1 MSNETELDNSLEL
14 SVQERMN
21 LSVKGHTNM
30 LIGLVVL
37 AAFLV
42 VIAVYG
48 VTIYLSPVGP
58 PDASDAVSTA
68 FYLILLLCI
77 GCIFWLAIN
86 GRKIYEEN
94 RSINR
99 EYTQQAYLIAL
110 SLSSRTG
117 DDASLDFYDI
127 ARDIFPELKK
137 LDVESMKESGEEISV
152 SELEVDVGWA
162 WSKKTKYTFDIVQD
176 TKYGNF
182 IIKDF
187 KKKAS
192 YDDLEQCL
200 KVTNDRDNLKNGLR
214 LVCLAE
220 DYDSDIL
227 KKYEE
232 LMKVVSRIIPVDLIL
247 VNEKGFSV
255 LKISEQEKKITNPVL
270 QRTLD
275 YK

>member
-117 DDASLDFYDI
+117 DDASLDFYNI

-137 LDVESMKESGEEISV
+137 IDVESMKESGEKIDVEG
-152 SELEVDVGWA
+152 LTVDVGA
-162 WSKKTKYTFDIVQD
+162 RKKKVKYTFDIVQK
-176 TKYGNF
+176 TQYGNF

-200 KVTNDRDNLKNGLR
+200 KATNNQEDLQNGLR
-214 LVCLAE
+214 LACLAE

-232 LMKVVSRIIPVDLIL
+232 LVKVKSSQLPVDLIL

-255 LKISEQEKKITNPVL
+255 LKISEEIEFGSS
-270 QRTLD
+270 
-275 YK
+275 

>member
-1 MSNETELDNSLEL
+1 MNNETELDNSLEL

-21 LSVKGHTNM
+21 LSVKGYTNA

-37 AAFLV
+37 AVFLIV
-42 VIAVYG
+42 VAVYG
-48 VTIYLSPVGP
+48 VTIYQDTVDLS
-58 PDASDAVSTA
+58 DASDAVSSA
-68 FYLILLLCI
+68 FYFIMLLC
-77 GCIFWLAIN
+77 GACLVWLAIN
-86 GRKIYEEN
+86 GKKIYREN

-162 WSKKTKYTFDIVQD
+162 WAKKKFKYRFDIVQD

-200 KVTNDRDNLKNGLR
+200 KVTNDRENLQNGLR

-232 LMKVVSRIIPVDLIL
+232 LEKVKKGLIPVDFIL

-255 LKISEQEKKITNPVL
+255 LKISEEIEFGSS
-270 QRTLD
+270 
-275 YK
+275 

>member
-1 MSNETELDNSLEL
+1 MNNETELDNSLEL

-30 LIGLVVL
+30 LVGLVVL
-37 AAFLV
+37 AAFLI

-48 VTIYLSPVGP
+48 VTMYLSPVGP
-58 PDASDAVSTA
+58 PDMSDGVSTA
-68 FYLILLLCI
+68 FYIILLLCL

-86 GRKIYEEN
+86 GRKVYKEN

-99 EYTQQAYLIAL
+99 EYTHQAYLIAL

-117 DDASLDFYDI
+117 DDLSLDFYNI

-137 LDVESMKESGEEISV
+137 LDVESMKESGEGIDVEG
-152 SELEVDVGWA
+152 LEVDIGWA
-162 WSKKTKYTFDIVQD
+162 WEKKTKYTFDIVQN
-176 TKYGNF
+176 TKYGDF

-192 YDDLEQCL
+192 YNDLEQCL
-200 KVTNDRDNLKNGLR
+200 KVTKIRDNLKNGLR

-232 LMKVVSRIIPVDLIL
+232 LVDPKVRTLPVDLIL

-255 LKISEQEKKITNPVL
+255 LKISEEVEHGNT
-270 QRTLD
+270 
-275 YK
+275 

>member
-1 MSNETELDNSLEL
+1 MNNETELDNSLEL

-21 LSVKGHTNM
+21 LSVKGYTNA

-37 AAFLV
+37 AVFLIV
-42 VIAVYG
+42 VAVYG
-48 VTIYLSPVGP
+48 VTIYQDTVDLS
-58 PDASDAVSTA
+58 DASDAVSSA
-68 FYLILLLCI
+68 FYFIMLLC
-77 GCIFWLAIN
+77 GACLVWLAIN
-86 GRKIYEEN
+86 GKKIYREN

-137 LDVESMKESGEEISV
+137 LDVESMKESGEGIDVEG
-152 SELEVDVGWA
+152 LEVDIGWA
-162 WSKKTKYTFDIVQD
+162 WEKKTKYTFDIVQN
-176 TKYGNF
+176 TKYGDF

-192 YDDLEQCL
+192 YNDLEQCL
-200 KVTNDRDNLKNGLR
+200 KVTKIRDNLKNGLR

-232 LMKVVSRIIPVDLIL
+232 LEKVKKGLIPVDFIL

-255 LKISEQEKKITNPVL
+255 LKISEEIEFGSS
-270 QRTLD
+270 
-275 YK
+275 